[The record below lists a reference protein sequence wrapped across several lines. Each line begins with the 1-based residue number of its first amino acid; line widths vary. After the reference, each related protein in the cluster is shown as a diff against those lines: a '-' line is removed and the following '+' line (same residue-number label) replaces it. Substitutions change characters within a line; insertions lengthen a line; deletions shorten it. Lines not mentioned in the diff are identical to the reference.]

1 MADGNLSMLTPI
13 IGSPKNINISCNNK
27 GVPRI
32 TKTYKDDIKFTILIF
47 DNLSI
52 VTIIPKGI
60 DKSSVNIKTP
70 NVFFKPSIIEGIKV
84 II

>member
-1 MADGNLSMLTPI
+1 MAAGNLSMLTPI

-52 VTIIPKGI
+52 ATIIPKGI

-70 NVFFKPSIIEGIKV
+70 NVFLNLLLLRALK
-84 II
+84 